1 MRRPRECVSEV
12 LTYDLTA
19 AVDGRVLSRKRVKSP
34 GLRADRPL
42 SVEEDLNIAPGEHT
56 VSVTFAPAEP
66 GSGGKTLAFEE
77 RIRFIPARVVLI
89 THDNGRLTA
98 R

>member
-1 MRRPRECVSEV
+1 M
-12 LTYDLTA
+12 
-19 AVDGRVLSRKRVKSP
+19 SRKRVKSP

-42 SVEEDLNIAPGEHT
+42 SVEEDLKIVPGEHT
-56 VSVTFAPAEP
+56 VEVTFAPAEA
-66 GSGGKTLAFEE
+66 GSGGKTLAFED
-77 RIRFIPARVVLI
+77 RIRFAPGRVVLI